1 MWYEYI
7 ALLLSV
13 PVVMII
19 TGIIMVKK
27 PPKEINSLIGYR
39 TKRSMKN
46 ISTWNFAQKLCGDM
60 MKKHGITMAICS
72 MLIFCVIQV
81 LEKQAATDVCMV
93 VLMSQLI
100 VLLCVPVI
108 TEQELENTFD
118 SDGQL
123 R

>member
-1 MWYEYI
+1 
-7 ALLLSV
+7 
-13 PVVMII
+13 
-19 TGIIMVKK
+19 MVKK
-27 PPKEINSLIGYR
+27 PPKEINSLVGYR

-60 MKKHGITMAICS
+60 MKKHGITMVICS

-100 VLLCVPVI
+100 VLLCIPVI
-108 TEQELENTFD
+108 TEQELDNTFD

>member
-1 MWYEYI
+1 
-7 ALLLSV
+7 
-13 PVVMII
+13 
-19 TGIIMVKK
+19 MV
-27 PPKEINSLIGYR
+27 
-39 TKRSMKN
+39 
-46 ISTWNFAQKLCGDM
+46 
-60 MKKHGITMAICS
+60 ICS

-100 VLLCVPVI
+100 VLLCIPVI
-108 TEQELENTFD
+108 TEQELDNTFD